1 MDKTNIT
8 IIGAGICGLA
18 TSFILSQ
25 KYKDIF
31 VVEQRDSFGRETSS
45 RNSEV
50 IHAGIY
56 YPKNS
61 LKANLCIK
69 GKTLLYDLCKKH
81 NIPHQQLGKILVA
94 CDNAEEK
101 TIEGIQRNA
110 AENGVNNLRFLK
122 KGELDTLEPDI
133 KAQKALLCPDTGIVD
148 SHKLMHFFSEKS
160 KNNNVEVGYSIKVLN
175 ITKKD
180 SEYEITVKE
189 PSGEL
194 FSFKTNIIINAGG
207 FYADE
212 IASMAGIDIEKNK
225 YKIHYSKGQYFR
237 ISHPK
242 KFKINH
248 LIYPPPSTTDL
259 GIHITP
265 DLAGG
270 LRLGP
275 DAAFVDTID
284 YAINEQDKEKFAT
297 SVSRFLKDLSIDD
310 LVPDTCG
317 IRAKLQAPTENFRD
331 FVVTHEK
338 DKGLEGFIN
347 LLGIESPGLTS
358 CLAIAEMIKDLLQ
371 PFDNH

>member
-160 KNNNVEVGYSIKVLN
+160 KNNNVEFAYSIKVIN

-194 FSFKTNIIINAGG
+194 FLLKQILLLTLV
-207 FYADE
+207 D
-212 IASMAGIDIEKNK
+212 SMPMKLLQWQALILK
-225 YKIHYSKGQYFR
+225 
-237 ISHPK
+237 
-242 KFKINH
+242 KIN
-248 LIYPPPSTTDL
+248 TKF
-259 GIHITP
+259 IT
-265 DLAGG
+265 AK
-270 LRLGP
+270 
-275 DAAFVDTID
+275 VNI
-284 YAINEQDKEKFAT
+284 FA
-297 SVSRFLKDLSIDD
+297 
-310 LVPDTCG
+310 
-317 IRAKLQAPTENFRD
+317 
-331 FVVTHEK
+331 
-338 DKGLEGFIN
+338 
-347 LLGIESPGLTS
+347 
-358 CLAIAEMIKDLLQ
+358 LAILKNLKLIISSIHRQALPI
-371 PFDNH
+371 